1 MTTSSFLKN
10 TLWVGS
16 EFLKIF
22 YTPVG
27 VAGGFIDAFRG
38 WKFSRSWVRVWFHLP
53 SLILLLGVYIVFF
66 FSFFSRVDSRIQLFS
81 VESEKQIPTKTLEAI
96 CNSLFEDDFC
106 KAIDWVTAEKVETKM
121 DAVSD
126 LKHRYVELLSKRV
139 LTKQPTNQAAHY
151 RLGMIHMLT
160 GQSDAAV
167 SEMSELAKGQ
177 FGDCPQANAWMAK
190 DILKRS
196 VAGTGF
202 SAPEL
207 TYHLEKA
214 TKWKEVDFRLISF
227 YAKMLEKMGE
237 NDKAVSVA
245 RQAANFRPEL
255 QLELARVLQR
265 IGSKEEAKSAA
276 NIAED
281 IFIKRLNAPTEKES
295 DRIAVAEARVM
306 TDRLEQAAEILTEG
320 LQTKTSGPATKR
332 ELSEIQRLI
341 YRRSIVK
348 TDEGEYSADVS
359 LLEKAAES
367 DPLNANISTEIAN
380 MLRLKILPTQNLK
393 NVLLKQLELGISSV
407 PSHIALAEGY
417 FVSGKVNLAIKNW
430 ELALAK
436 DPNNLGVLN
445 NLSLCLAR
453 ESEKNAPRS
462 LELIKKAAALAPASA
477 EIFDTFGDILVIAKR
492 PQEAIGKYEHAVRL
506 ELSRIETRRKLYT
519 AYKLLGMDGQAEAT
533 SAVIKEMERAKE
545 LEEAKAKEKPPEK

>member
-1 MTTSSFLKN
+1 MTNSSFVKN

-53 SLILLLGVYIVFF
+53 SLMLLAGVYIVFF

-81 VESEKQIPTKTLEAI
+81 VESEKQIPTKALEAI
-96 CNSLFEDDFC
+96 CNNLFEEDFC
-106 KAIDWVTAEKVETKM
+106 KAIGWTTTEKVDTKM
-121 DAVSD
+121 DSVTD
-126 LKHRYVELLSKRV
+126 LKHRYVELLSKRI
-139 LTKQPTNQAAHY
+139 LTKQATNQAAHY
-151 RLGMIHMLT
+151 RLGMIHSVT
-160 GQSDAAV
+160 GQADAAV

-196 VAGTGF
+196 VDGASF
-202 SAPEL
+202 SDPEL
-207 TYHLEKA
+207 IKHLEKA

-227 YAKMLEKMGE
+227 YGKKLEKLGE
-237 NDKAVSVA
+237 IDKAVAVA

-255 QLELARVLQR
+255 QLELARLFQR
-265 IGSKEEAKSAA
+265 IGSKEDLKSAA
-276 NIAED
+276 NVAED
-281 IFIKRLNAPTEKES
+281 IFVKRLNTPTEKES

-341 YRRSIVK
+341 YRKSIVK
-348 TDEGEYSADVS
+348 TDSGEYIADVS

-367 DPLNANISTEIAN
+367 DPLNTNISTEIAN
-380 MLRLKILPTQNLK
+380 LLRLKVASTQTLK

-407 PSHIALAEGY
+407 ESHIALAEAY
-417 FVSGKVNLAIKNW
+417 YMSGKVNLAVKNW

-436 DPNNLGVLN
+436 DPKSLGVLN
-445 NLSLCLAR
+445 NISLCLAR
-453 ESEKNAPRS
+453 ESDKNVPRS
-462 LELIKKAAALAPASA
+462 LELINRAVALAPANA
-477 EIFDTFGDILVIAKR
+477 EILDTFGDILMIAKR
-492 PQEAIGKYEHAVRL
+492 PLEAIGKYELAVRSDP
-506 ELSRIETRRKLYT
+506 SRIETRRKAVT
-519 AYKLLGMDGQAEAT
+519 AYEMLGMKGQAEAT
-533 SAVIKEMERAKE
+533 SAVIQEMERVKA
-545 LEEAKAKEKPPEK
+545 LEESKAQEKSSEK

>member
-1 MTTSSFLKN
+1 MTNSSFVKN

-53 SLILLLGVYIVFF
+53 SLLLLVGVYIVFF

-96 CNSLFEDDFC
+96 CNNLFEEDFC
-106 KAIDWVTAEKVETKM
+106 KAIGWTTTEKVDTKM
-121 DAVSD
+121 DSVSD
-126 LKHRYVELLSKRV
+126 LKRRYVALLSKRI
-139 LTKQPTNQAAHY
+139 LTTQPTNQAAHY
-151 RLGMIHMLT
+151 RLGMIHSVA
-160 GQSDAAV
+160 GQADAAV

-190 DILKRS
+190 DILKRLDVGANIS
-196 VAGTGF
+196 
-202 SAPEL
+202 SPEL
-207 TYHLEKA
+207 LKHLEKA

-227 YAKMLEKMGE
+227 YGKMLEKMGE
-237 NDKAVSVA
+237 IDKAVAVA

-255 QLELARVLQR
+255 QLELARLFQR
-265 IGSKEEAKSAA
+265 IGSKEDLKSAA
-276 NIAED
+276 NVVED
-281 IFIKRLNAPTEKES
+281 IFVKRLNTPTEKES

-341 YRRSIVK
+341 YRKSIVK
-348 TDEGEYSADVS
+348 TDSGEYLADVS

-367 DPLNANISTEIAN
+367 DPLNTNISTEIAN
-380 MLRLKILPTQNLK
+380 LLRLKVASTQTLK

-407 PSHIALAEGY
+407 ESHIALAEAY
-417 FVSGKVNLAIKNW
+417 YMSGKVNLAVKNW

-436 DPNNLGVLN
+436 DPKSLGVLN
-445 NLSLCLAR
+445 NMSLCLAR
-453 ESEKNAPRS
+453 ESDKNVPRS
-462 LELIKKAAALAPASA
+462 LELINRAVALAPANA
-477 EIFDTFGDILVIAKR
+477 EILDTFGDILMIAKR
-492 PQEAIGKYEHAVRL
+492 PLEAIGKYELAVR
-506 ELSRIETRRKLYT
+506 SDPGRIETRRKAVK
-519 AYKLLGMDGQAEAT
+519 AYEMLGMKGQAEAT
-533 SAVIKEMERAKE
+533 SAVIQEMERVKA
-545 LEEAKAKEKPPEK
+545 LEESKAQEKSSEK